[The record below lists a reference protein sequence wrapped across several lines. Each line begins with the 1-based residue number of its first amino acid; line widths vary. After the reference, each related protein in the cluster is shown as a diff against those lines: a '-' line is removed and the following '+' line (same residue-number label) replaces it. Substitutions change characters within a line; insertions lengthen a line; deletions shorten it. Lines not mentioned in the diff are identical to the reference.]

1 MGCMVKTI
9 DFSAAALDVLLGWS
23 IDLAFC
29 FGRCKQILAQRFNR
43 KDGLNLKRKL
53 H

>member
-23 IDLAFC
+23 IDMASYAGGPISMGGALVA
-29 FGRCKQILAQRFNR
+29 REHHRLRR
-43 KDGLNLKRKL
+43 W
-53 H
+53 